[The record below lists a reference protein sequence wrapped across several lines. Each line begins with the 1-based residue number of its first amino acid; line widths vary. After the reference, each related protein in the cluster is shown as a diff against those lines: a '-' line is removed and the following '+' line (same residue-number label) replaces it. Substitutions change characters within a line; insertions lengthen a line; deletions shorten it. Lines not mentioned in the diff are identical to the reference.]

1 MRSQGVLVFALFFSL
16 SKTEYIRLESDRVSA
31 GREGCSMPQ
40 PPVGATVSHA
50 QESEWEIFRTL
61 ITHDDRNS
69 YYVVSSD
76 ASGSWE
82 DTAVKSE
89 SLSAIGFNAKS
100 AYYMTH
106 NGFTSACRKS
116 EQVRQLN
123 TLFFDLDCHDRD
135 LQETRAIVGQTLSA
149 LKTAVGDGT
158 LPQPT
163 MTIDTGRGVQLFYV
177 LTRSIP
183 YRVSANGQVNIKSV
197 KLFENVQKRMASL
210 LDSVVSSIKGMSVD
224 RATFDVSRV
233 SRIPGTFNA
242 KAGRYASL
250 CDYSF
255 DALYSLS
262 KLSELIPAR
271 TEQPSYKT
279 DLKRVFK
286 KTSSII
292 NYQPLLKSRLAK
304 IIELQKLRNFNCEGN
319 RELMSFVFYNTAV
332 QVYPHEIAQQKLG
345 SFNNNFMNPLNAS
358 ELKGIIKSVDSVT
371 NLRGEQG
378 YYLIGANRLR
388 ELLAMKLEEEVAI
401 NFFESKRSVLRK
413 EAKRITKE
421 KRDQRNARIVTL
433 YRQGSHTYASIAKQ
447 VLCSVRTVATV
458 IGSYKRNQHQRVLVN
473 LNRYNKKVLDTCNFL
488 SYEFKECLLPQSARF
503 FVTSNYCS
511 SLTETLPT
519 SVSVT
524 LAWEGFCLTIRRFIY
539 NQRLVQ

>member
-1 MRSQGVLVFALFFSL
+1 
-16 SKTEYIRLESDRVSA
+16 
-31 GREGCSMPQ
+31 MPQ
-40 PPVGATVSHA
+40 PPVGATVSHV

-89 SLSAIGFNAKS
+89 SLSAIGFNTKS

-135 LQETRAIVGQTLSA
+135 LQETRAIVGQTLDT
-149 LKTAVGDGT
+149 LKQAVGDGI

-163 MTIDTGRGVQLFYV
+163 MTIDSGRGVQLFYV

-183 YRVSANGQVNIKSV
+183 YRVSANGQVNIKST

-210 LDSVVSSIKGMSVD
+210 LDSVVSSIKGISVD

-279 DLKRVFK
+279 NLKRAFK
-286 KTSSII
+286 KTSSVI

-332 QVYPHEIAQQKLG
+332 QVYPHEIAQQKLS
-345 SFNNNFMNPLNAS
+345 SFNNNFINPLNVS
-358 ELKGIIKSVDSVT
+358 ELNGITKSVDTVT
-371 NLRGEQG
+371 NMRGEQG
-378 YYLIGANRLR
+378 YYLISANRLR
-388 ELLAMKLEEEVAI
+388 ELLAMTLKEEAAI
-401 NFFESKRSVLRK
+401 NFFESKRLVMRK

-421 KRDQRNARIVTL
+421 KREQRNARIITL

-447 VLCSVRTVATV
+447 VMCSVRTVATV
-458 IGSYKRNQHQRVLVN
+458 IGSYKRNQRQRVLVN
-473 LNRYNKKVLDTCNFL
+473 LTRYNKKVLDACNFL
-488 SYEFKECLLPQSARF
+488 SYEFKKCLLPQSPRF
-503 FVTSNYCS
+503 FVTSSYFS
-511 SLTETLPT
+511 SLTETLPA

-524 LAWEGFCLTIRRFIY
+524 LAWEGFLLAMRRFIY
-539 NQRLVQ
+539 TQRLVQ

>member
-16 SKTEYIRLESDRVSA
+16 SKTEYFRLESDRVSA

-40 PPVGATVSHA
+40 PPVGATVSHV

-76 ASGSWE
+76 ASGSWD

-89 SLSAIGFNAKS
+89 SLSAIGFNTKS

-135 LQETRAIVGQTLSA
+135 LQETRAIVSQTLDT
-149 LKTAVGDGT
+149 LKQAVGGGT

-210 LDSVVSSIKGMSVD
+210 LDSAVSSIKGISVD

-262 KLSELIPAR
+262 KLSGLIPAR

-279 DLKRVFK
+279 DLKRAFK
-286 KTSSII
+286 KTSSVI

-332 QVYPHEIAQQKLG
+332 QVYPHEIAKQKLS
-345 SFNNNFMNPLNAS
+345 SFNNNFINPLNVS
-358 ELKGIIKSVDSVT
+358 ELNGITKSVDTVT
-371 NLRGEQG
+371 NMRGEQG

-388 ELLAMKLEEEVAI
+388 ELLAMTLKEEVAI

-421 KRDQRNARIVTL
+421 KREQRNARIITL
-433 YRQGSHTYASIAKQ
+433 HRQGSHTYASIAKQ
-447 VLCSVRTVATV
+447 VMCSVRTVATV
-458 IGSYKRNQHQRVLVN
+458 IGSYKRNQRQRVLVN
-473 LNRYNKKVLDTCNFL
+473 LTRYNKKVLDACNFL
-488 SYEFKECLLPQSARF
+488 SYEFKECLLSQSPRF
-503 FVTSNYCS
+503 FVTSSCCS
-511 SLTETLPT
+511 SLTKTLPA
-519 SVSVT
+519 SVFVT
-524 LAWEGFCLTIRRFIY
+524 LAWEGFLLAMRRFIY
-539 NQRLVQ
+539 TQRLVQ

>member
-1 MRSQGVLVFALFFSL
+1 
-16 SKTEYIRLESDRVSA
+16 
-31 GREGCSMPQ
+31 MPQ
-40 PPVGATVSHA
+40 PPVGAAVSHV
-50 QESEWEIFRTL
+50 QGGEWEIFRTL

-89 SLSAIGFNAKS
+89 SLPAMGFNAKS

-123 TLFFDLDCHDRD
+123 ALFFDLDCHDQS
-135 LQETRAIVGQTLSA
+135 LQETRAIVNQTLST
-149 LKTAVGDGT
+149 LEQAVGEGD

-163 MTIDTGRGVQLFYV
+163 MTIDSGRGVQLFYV
-177 LTRSIP
+177 LARSIP
-183 YRVSANGQVNIKSV
+183 YRVSSNGLVNTKSV
-197 KLFENVQKRMASL
+197 KLFESVQKRMASL
-210 LDSVVSSIKGMSVD
+210 LDSVISPIKGISVD

-233 SRIPGTFNA
+233 SRIPGTYNA
-242 KAGRYASL
+242 KARRFAKL

-262 KLSELIPAR
+262 KLSDFAPAR
-271 TEQPSYKT
+271 TEQSDRKT
-279 DLKRVFK
+279 NLKRAFK
-286 KTSSII
+286 KTASII

-304 IIELQKLRNFNCEGN
+304 IIELQKFRNFNCEGN

-332 QVYPHEIAQQKLG
+332 QVYPHDIARQKLSRFNS
-345 SFNNNFMNPLNAS
+345 SFLNPLNNS
-358 ELKGIIKSVDSVT
+358 ELNGIIRSVDSVT
-371 NLRGEQG
+371 NLRGEHG

-388 ELLAMKLEEEVAI
+388 DLLGMTLEEEIAI
-401 NFFESKRSVLRK
+401 NFFESKRSILRK

-421 KRDQRNARIVTL
+421 KREQRNARIIAL
-433 YRQGSHTYASIAKQ
+433 FRQGSHTYTSIAKQ
-447 VLCSVRTVATV
+447 VKCSVRTVATV
-458 IGSYKRNQHQRVLVN
+458 IGSYKENQRQRVLVN
-473 LNRYNKKVLDTCNFL
+473 VSRYNKKVLDACNFL
-488 SYEFKECLLPQSARF
+488 SYEFKQCLLHQSSKF
-503 FVTSNYCS
+503 FVTSECCS
-511 SLTETLPT
+511 RVTETLPS

-524 LAWEGFCLTIRRFIY
+524 LAWEGFLIAIRRFIY
-539 NQRLVQ
+539 TKRLVQ

>member
-1 MRSQGVLVFALFFSL
+1 
-16 SKTEYIRLESDRVSA
+16 
-31 GREGCSMPQ
+31 MPQ
-40 PPVGATVSHA
+40 PPVGATVSNV

-135 LQETRAIVGQTLSA
+135 LQETRAIVRQTLDT
-149 LKTAVGDGT
+149 LKQAVGDET

-197 KLFENVQKRMASL
+197 KFFENVQKRMASL
-210 LDSVVSSIKGMSVD
+210 LDSVVSSIRGISVD

-262 KLSELIPAR
+262 KLSKLIPAR

-332 QVYPHEIAQQKLG
+332 QVYPHEIAQQKLS
-345 SFNNNFMNPLNAS
+345 SFNNNFINPLNVS
-358 ELKGIIKSVDSVT
+358 ELNGITKSVDSVI
-371 NLRGEQG
+371 NIRGEQG

-388 ELLAMKLEEEVAI
+388 ELLAMTLKEEVAI

-473 LNRYNKKVLDTCNFL
+473 LNRYNKKVLDTCKFL
-488 SYEFKECLLPQSARF
+488 SYEFKECLLPQSPRF

-511 SLTETLPT
+511 SLTETLPA

>member
-1 MRSQGVLVFALFFSL
+1 
-16 SKTEYIRLESDRVSA
+16 
-31 GREGCSMPQ
+31 MPQ
-40 PPVGATVSHA
+40 PPVGATVSRV

-89 SLSAIGFNAKS
+89 SLSAIGFNTKS

-135 LQETRAIVGQTLSA
+135 LQETRAIVIQTLDT
-149 LKTAVGDGT
+149 LKQAVGDGI

-183 YRVSANGQVNIKSV
+183 YRTSANGQVNIKSV

-210 LDSVVSSIKGMSVD
+210 LDSVVSSIKGISVD

-242 KAGRYASL
+242 KARRYASL

-262 KLSELIPAR
+262 KLSGLIPACA
-271 TEQPSYKT
+271 EQPSCKT
-279 DLKRVFK
+279 DLKRAFK

-304 IIELQKLRNFNCEGN
+304 IIELQKLRNFNCKGN

-332 QVYPHEIAQQKLG
+332 QVYPHEIAQQKLS
-345 SFNNNFMNPLNAS
+345 SFNNNFINPLNVS
-358 ELKGIIKSVDSVT
+358 ELNGIIKSVDSVT
-371 NLRGEQG
+371 NMRGEQG

-388 ELLAMKLEEEVAI
+388 ELLAMTLEEEVAI

-433 YRQGSHTYASIAKQ
+433 FRQGSHTYASIAKQ
-447 VLCSVRTVATV
+447 VMCSVRTVATV
-458 IGSYKRNQHQRVLVN
+458 ISSYKQNQHQRVLVN
-473 LNRYNKKVLDTCNFL
+473 VSRYNKKVLDTCNFL
-488 SYEFKECLLPQSARF
+488 SYEFKKCLLFQSPRF
-503 FVTSNYCS
+503 FITPGYPF
-511 SLTETLPT
+511 LTETLPA

-524 LAWEGFCLTIRRFIY
+524 LAREGFFFAIRRFIY

>member
-16 SKTEYIRLESDRVSA
+16 SKTEYIRLESDRISA

-40 PPVGATVSHA
+40 PPVGAAVSRV

-89 SLSAIGFNAKS
+89 SLSAIGFNTKS

-149 LKTAVGDGT
+149 LKTAVGNGT

-262 KLSELIPAR
+262 KLSGLIPAR

-332 QVYPHEIAQQKLG
+332 QVYPHEVAQQKLS
-345 SFNNNFMNPLNAS
+345 SFNNNFINPLNVS
-358 ELKGIIKSVDSVT
+358 ELNGITKSVDSVI
-371 NLRGEQG
+371 NMRGEQG

-388 ELLAMKLEEEVAI
+388 ELLAMTLEEEVAI

-488 SYEFKECLLPQSARF
+488 SYEFKEYLLPQSPRF

>member
-1 MRSQGVLVFALFFSL
+1 
-16 SKTEYIRLESDRVSA
+16 
-31 GREGCSMPQ
+31 MPQ
-40 PPVGATVSHA
+40 PPVGAAVSRV

-89 SLSAIGFNAKS
+89 SLSAIGFNTKS

-233 SRIPGTFNA
+233 SRIPGTYNA
-242 KAGRYASL
+242 KARRFAKL

-255 DALYSLS
+255 DALYNLS
-262 KLSELIPAR
+262 KLFELAPAHA
-271 TEQPSYKT
+271 EQPNCKPN
-279 DLKRVFK
+279 LKRAFK
-286 KTSSII
+286 KTSSVI

-304 IIELQKLRNFNCEGN
+304 IIELQKLRNFDCEGN

-332 QVYPHEIAQQKLG
+332 QVYPHEIAKQKLS
-345 SFNNNFMNPLNAS
+345 SFNSNFMNPLNAS
-358 ELKGIIKSVDSVT
+358 ELNGIIKSVDSVT
-371 NLRGEQG
+371 NMRGEQG

-388 ELLAMKLEEEVAI
+388 ELLAMTLEEEVAI

-421 KRDQRNARIVTL
+421 KRNQRNARIIAL
-433 YRQGSHTYASIAKQ
+433 FRQGSHTYASIAKQ
-447 VLCSVRTVATV
+447 VMCSVRTVATV
-458 IGSYKRNQHQRVLVN
+458 ISSYKQNQRQHTVVSIS
-473 LNRYNKKVLDTCNFL
+473 RYNKKVLDACNFL
-488 SYEFKECLLPQSARF
+488 SHEFKKCLLSQSPKF
-503 FVTSNYCS
+503 FVTPSYS
-511 SLTETLPT
+511 FLTETLPA
-519 SVSVT
+519 SVFVT
-524 LAWEGFCLTIRRFIY
+524 LAWEGFFFAIQRFIY

>member
-16 SKTEYIRLESDRVSA
+16 SKTEYIRLESDRISA

-40 PPVGATVSHA
+40 PPVGAAVSRV

-89 SLSAIGFNAKS
+89 SLSAIGFNTKS

-149 LKTAVGDGT
+149 LKTAVGNGT

-262 KLSELIPAR
+262 KLSGLIPAR

-332 QVYPHEIAQQKLG
+332 QVYPHEVAQQKLS
-345 SFNNNFMNPLNAS
+345 SFNNNFINPLNVS
-358 ELKGIIKSVDSVT
+358 ELNGITKSVDSVI
-371 NLRGEQG
+371 NMRGEQG

-388 ELLAMKLEEEVAI
+388 ELLAMTLEEEVAI

-473 LNRYNKKVLDTCNFL
+473 LNRYNKKVLDTCSFL
-488 SYEFKECLLPQSARF
+488 SYEFKECLLPQSPRF

>member
-16 SKTEYIRLESDRVSA
+16 SKTEYIRLESDRISA

-40 PPVGATVSHA
+40 PPVGAAVSRV

-89 SLSAIGFNAKS
+89 SLSAIGFNTKS

-149 LKTAVGDGT
+149 LKTAVGNGT

-262 KLSELIPAR
+262 KLSGLIPAR

-332 QVYPHEIAQQKLG
+332 QVYPHEVAQQKLS
-345 SFNNNFMNPLNAS
+345 SFNNNFINPLNVS
-358 ELKGIIKSVDSVT
+358 ELNGITKSVDSVI
-371 NLRGEQG
+371 NMRGEQG

-388 ELLAMKLEEEVAI
+388 ELLAMTLEEEVAI

-488 SYEFKECLLPQSARF
+488 SYEFKECLLPQSPRF

>member
-1 MRSQGVLVFALFFSL
+1 
-16 SKTEYIRLESDRVSA
+16 
-31 GREGCSMPQ
+31 MPQ
-40 PPVGATVSHA
+40 PPVGATVSHV
-50 QESEWEIFRTL
+50 QESEWGIFRTL

-89 SLSAIGFNAKS
+89 SLSAIGFNTKS

-135 LQETRAIVGQTLSA
+135 LQETRAIVCQTLDT
-149 LKTAVGDGT
+149 LKQAVGDET

-197 KLFENVQKRMASL
+197 KFFENVQKRMASL
-210 LDSVVSSIKGMSVD
+210 LDSVVSSIRGISVD

-332 QVYPHEIAQQKLG
+332 QVYPHEVAQQKLS
-345 SFNNNFMNPLNAS
+345 SFNNNFINPLNVS
-358 ELKGIIKSVDSVT
+358 ELNGITKSVDSVI
-371 NLRGEQG
+371 NMRGEQG

-388 ELLAMKLEEEVAI
+388 ELLAMTLEEEVAI

-447 VLCSVRTVATV
+447 VMCSVRTVATV
-458 IGSYKRNQHQRVLVN
+458 ISAYKQKQRQHVLVN
-473 LNRYNKKVLDTCNFL
+473 VSRYNKKVLNACNFL
-488 SYEFKECLLPQSARF
+488 SYEFKECSLPQSPRF

>member
-16 SKTEYIRLESDRVSA
+16 SKTEYIRLESDRIFA

-40 PPVGATVSHA
+40 PPVGAAVPHV
-50 QESEWEIFRTL
+50 QGSEWEIFRTL

-89 SLSAIGFNAKS
+89 SLPVIGFDTKS

-106 NGFTSACRKS
+106 NGFTSTCRKS

-135 LQETRAIVGQTLSA
+135 LQETRAIVIQTLDT
-149 LKTAVGDGT
+149 LKQAVGDGT

-183 YRVSANGQVNIKSV
+183 YRTSANGQVNIKSV

-210 LDSVVSSIKGMSVD
+210 LDSVISPIEGMSVD

-242 KAGRYASL
+242 KARRYASL

-262 KLSELIPAR
+262 KLSGLIPAR
-271 TEQPSYKT
+271 TKQPSCKT
-279 DLKRVFK
+279 DLKRAFK

-332 QVYPHEIAQQKLG
+332 QVYPHEIAQQKLS
-345 SFNNNFMNPLNAS
+345 SFNNNFINPLNVS
-358 ELKGIIKSVDSVT
+358 ELNGIIKSVDSVT
-371 NLRGEQG
+371 NMRGEQG

-388 ELLAMKLEEEVAI
+388 ELLAMTLEEEVAI

-433 YRQGSHTYASIAKQ
+433 FRQGSHTYASIAKQ
-447 VLCSVRTVATV
+447 VMCSVRTVATV
-458 IGSYKRNQHQRVLVN
+458 ISSYKQNQHQRVLVN
-473 LNRYNKKVLDTCNFL
+473 VSRYNKKVLDTCNFL
-488 SYEFKECLLPQSARF
+488 SYEFQECLLFQSPRF
-503 FVTSNYCS
+503 FVTPGYSF
-511 SLTETLPT
+511 LTETLPA

-524 LAWEGFCLTIRRFIY
+524 LAREGFFFAIRRFIY

>member
-1 MRSQGVLVFALFFSL
+1 MQG
-16 SKTEYIRLESDRVSA
+16 
-31 GREGCSMPQ
+31 
-40 PPVGATVSHA
+40 
-50 QESEWEIFRTL
+50 SEWEVFRTL

-89 SLSAIGFNAKS
+89 SLPAMGFNTKS

-123 TLFFDLDCHDRD
+123 ALFFDLDCHDQD
-135 LQETRAIVGQTLSA
+135 LQQTRAIVSQTLST
-149 LKTAVGDGT
+149 LQQAVGEGI

-163 MTIDTGRGVQLFYV
+163 MTIDSGRGVQLFYV

-183 YRVSANGQVNIKSV
+183 YRVNANGQVNIKSV
-197 KLFENVQKRMASL
+197 KLFESVQKRMASL
-210 LDSVVSSIKGMSVD
+210 LDSVISPIKDISVD

-233 SRIPGTFNA
+233 SRIPGTYNA
-242 KAGRYASL
+242 KAGCFASL
-250 CDYSF
+250 VNYSF
-255 DALYSLS
+255 DALYSLTE
-262 KLSELIPAR
+262 LSGFAGTHM
-271 TEQPSYKT
+271 TET
-279 DLKRVFK
+279 DRKHNLRRAFK
-286 KTSSII
+286 KTSSVL
-292 NYQPLLKSRLAK
+292 NYQPMLNSRLAK

-332 QVYPHEIAQQKLG
+332 QVYPHEVAQQKLS
-345 SFNNNFMNPLNAS
+345 SFNNNFINPLNVS
-358 ELKGIIKSVDSVT
+358 ELNGITKSVDSVI
-371 NLRGEQG
+371 NMRGEQG

-401 NFFESKRSVLRK
+401 DFFESKRSVLRK
-413 EAKRITKE
+413 EAKRVTKE
-421 KRDQRNARIVTL
+421 KRDQRNTRIVTL

-447 VLCSVRTVATV
+447 VMCSVRTVATV
-458 IGSYKRNQHQRVLVN
+458 ISAYKQKQRQHVLVN
-473 LNRYNKKVLDTCNFL
+473 VSRYNKKVLDTCNFL
-488 SYEFKECLLPQSARF
+488 SYEFKECLLPQSLRF

-524 LAWEGFCLTIRRFIY
+524 LAWEGFCLTTRRFIY

>member
-1 MRSQGVLVFALFFSL
+1 
-16 SKTEYIRLESDRVSA
+16 
-31 GREGCSMPQ
+31 MPQ
-40 PPVGATVSHA
+40 PPVGATVSRV

-89 SLSAIGFNAKS
+89 SLSAIGFNTKS

-135 LQETRAIVGQTLSA
+135 LQETRAIVIQTLDT
-149 LKTAVGDGT
+149 LKQAVGDGT

-183 YRVSANGQVNIKSV
+183 YRTSANGQVNIKSV

-210 LDSVVSSIKGMSVD
+210 LDSVISPIEGMSVD

-242 KAGRYASL
+242 KARRYASL

-262 KLSELIPAR
+262 KLSGLIPAR
-271 TEQPSYKT
+271 TKQPSCKT
-279 DLKRVFK
+279 DLKRAFK

-332 QVYPHEIAQQKLG
+332 QVYPHEIAQQKLS
-345 SFNNNFMNPLNAS
+345 SFNNNFINPLNVS
-358 ELKGIIKSVDSVT
+358 ELNGIIKSVDSVT
-371 NLRGEQG
+371 NMRGEQG

-388 ELLAMKLEEEVAI
+388 ELLAMTLEEEVAI

-433 YRQGSHTYASIAKQ
+433 FRQGSHTYASIAKQ
-447 VLCSVRTVATV
+447 VMCSVRTVATV
-458 IGSYKRNQHQRVLVN
+458 ISSYKQNQHQRVLVN
-473 LNRYNKKVLDTCNFL
+473 VSRYNKKVLDTCNFL
-488 SYEFKECLLPQSARF
+488 SYEFKECLLFQSPRF
-503 FVTSNYCS
+503 FVTPRYSF
-511 SLTETLPT
+511 LTETLPA

-524 LAWEGFCLTIRRFIY
+524 LAREGFFFAIRRFIY

>member
-1 MRSQGVLVFALFFSL
+1 M
-16 SKTEYIRLESDRVSA
+16 
-31 GREGCSMPQ
+31 
-40 PPVGATVSHA
+40 

-89 SLSAIGFNAKS
+89 SLPAIGFNTKS

-135 LQETRAIVGQTLSA
+135 LKETRAIVSKTLSA
-149 LKTAVGDGT
+149 LKTAVGEGI

-163 MTIDTGRGVQLFYV
+163 MTIDSGRGVQLFYV

-197 KLFENVQKRMASL
+197 KLFENVQKRMALL
-210 LDSVVSSIKGMSVD
+210 LDSVISPIKGMSVD

-233 SRIPGTFNA
+233 SRIPGTYNA
-242 KAGRYASL
+242 KAGRFAKLYE
-250 CDYSF
+250 YSF

-262 KLSELIPAR
+262 KLSEFAPSRA
-271 TEQPSYKT
+271 EQPNCKT
-279 DLKRVFK
+279 NLKRAFK

-292 NYQPLLKSRLAK
+292 DYQPLLNSRLTK
-304 IIELQKLRNFNCEGN
+304 IIELQKLRDFNCEGN

-332 QVYPHEIAQQKLG
+332 QVYPHQVAQQKLS
-345 SFNNNFMNPLNAS
+345 SFNSNFMNPLNAS

-388 ELLAMKLEEEVAI
+388 ELLAMTLEEEVAI

-421 KRDQRNARIVTL
+421 KRERRNARIVTL
-433 YRQGSHTYASIAKQ
+433 YRQGSHTYASIARQ
-447 VLCSVRTVATV
+447 VSCSVRTVATV
-458 IGSYKRNQHQRVLVN
+458 ISSHKQNERKRVLVN
-473 LNRYNKKVLDTCNFL
+473 VSRYNKKVFDTCNFL
-488 SYEFKECLLPQSARF
+488 SYEFKKCLLSLSPKLL
-503 FVTSNYCS
+503 VTPDCYT

-524 LAWEGFCLTIRRFIY
+524 LTWEGFFFVIRRFIY
-539 NQRLVQ
+539 TQRLVQ

>member
-1 MRSQGVLVFALFFSL
+1 MRSQGALVFALFFSL
-16 SKTEYIRLESDRVSA
+16 SKTEYVRLESDRVSA

-40 PPVGATVSHA
+40 PPVGATVSHV

-135 LQETRAIVGQTLSA
+135 LQETRAIVSQTLDT
-149 LKTAVGDGT
+149 LKQAVGGGT

-163 MTIDTGRGVQLFYV
+163 MTIDTGRGVQLFYI

-210 LDSVVSSIKGMSVD
+210 LDSVVSSIRGISVD

-262 KLSELIPAR
+262 KLSGLIPAR
-271 TEQPSYKT
+271 AEQPNCKT
-279 DLKRVFK
+279 NLKRAFQ

-292 NYQPLLKSRLAK
+292 NYQPLLESRLAK

-332 QVYPHEIAQQKLG
+332 QVYPHEIAQQKLS
-345 SFNNNFMNPLNAS
+345 SFNNNFINPLNVS
-358 ELKGIIKSVDSVT
+358 ELNGITKSVDSVT
-371 NLRGEQG
+371 NMRGEQG

-388 ELLAMKLEEEVAI
+388 ELLAMTLEEEVAI

-447 VLCSVRTVATV
+447 VMCSVRTVATV
-458 IGSYKRNQHQRVLVN
+458 ISSYKQNQHQRVLVN
-473 LNRYNKKVLDTCNFL
+473 LTRYNKNILDACNFL
-488 SYEFKECLLPQSARF
+488 SYEFKECLLSQSPRF
-503 FVTSNYCS
+503 LVASSYCS

-524 LAWEGFCLTIRRFIY
+524 LAWEGFLLTIRRFIY

>member
-1 MRSQGVLVFALFFSL
+1 
-16 SKTEYIRLESDRVSA
+16 
-31 GREGCSMPQ
+31 MPQ
-40 PPVGATVSHA
+40 PPVGATVSHV

-89 SLSAIGFNAKS
+89 SLSAIGFNTKS

-123 TLFFDLDCHDRD
+123 TLFFDLDCHDRG
-135 LQETRAIVGQTLSA
+135 LQETRAIVGRTLDT
-149 LKTAVGDGT
+149 LKQGVGDGI

-183 YRVSANGQVNIKSV
+183 YRASANGQVNIKSV

-210 LDSVVSSIKGMSVD
+210 LDSVVSSIRGISVD

-279 DLKRVFK
+279 DLKRAFK

-332 QVYPHEIAQQKLG
+332 QVYPHEIAQQKLS
-345 SFNNNFMNPLNAS
+345 SFNNNFINPLNVS
-358 ELKGIIKSVDSVT
+358 ELNGITKSVDTVT
-371 NLRGEQG
+371 NMRGEQG

-388 ELLAMKLEEEVAI
+388 ELLAMTLKEEVAI

-421 KRDQRNARIVTL
+421 KREQRNARIITL
-433 YRQGSHTYASIAKQ
+433 HRQGSYTYASIAKQ
-447 VLCSVRTVATV
+447 VMCSVRTVATV
-458 IGSYKRNQHQRVLVN
+458 ISSYKQNQRQRVLVN
-473 LNRYNKKVLDTCNFL
+473 LTHYNKKVLDACNFL
-488 SYEFKECLLPQSARF
+488 SYEFKECLLSQSPRF
-503 FVTSNYCS
+503 FVTSSCCS
-511 SLTETLPT
+511 SLTKTLPA
-519 SVSVT
+519 SVFVT
-524 LAWEGFCLTIRRFIY
+524 LAWEGFLLVMRRFIY
-539 NQRLVQ
+539 TQRLVQ

>member
-31 GREGCSMPQ
+31 GCEGCSMPQ
-40 PPVGATVSHA
+40 PPVGAKVSHV

-89 SLSAIGFNAKS
+89 SLSAIGFNTKS

-123 TLFFDLDCHDRD
+123 TLFFDLDCHDRG
-135 LQETRAIVGQTLSA
+135 LQETRAIVSQTLDT
-149 LKTAVGDGT
+149 LKQAVGGGT

-210 LDSVVSSIKGMSVD
+210 LDSVVSSIKGISVD

-250 CDYSF
+250 CNYSF

-262 KLSELIPAR
+262 KLSGLIPAR
-271 TEQPSYKT
+271 AEQPNCKT
-279 DLKRVFK
+279 NLKRAFK
-286 KTSSII
+286 KTPSII
-292 NYQPLLKSRLAK
+292 NYQPLLKSRLTK
-304 IIELQKLRNFNCEGN
+304 IIELQKLRNYNCEGN

-332 QVYPHEIAQQKLG
+332 QVYPHEIAQQKLS
-345 SFNNNFMNPLNAS
+345 SFNNNFINPLNIS
-358 ELKGIIKSVDSVT
+358 ELNGITKSVDSVT
-371 NLRGEQG
+371 NMRGEQG

-388 ELLAMKLEEEVAI
+388 ELLAMTLKEEVAI

-447 VLCSVRTVATV
+447 VMCSVRTVATV
-458 IGSYKRNQHQRVLVN
+458 ISSYKQNQHQRVLVN
-473 LNRYNKKVLDTCNFL
+473 LTRYNKIVLDACNFL
-488 SYEFKECLLPQSARF
+488 SYEFKECLLSQSPRF
-503 FVTSNYCS
+503 LVTSSYCS
-511 SLTETLPT
+511 SLTETLPA

-524 LAWEGFCLTIRRFIY
+524 LAWEGFCLAIRRFIY

>member
-1 MRSQGVLVFALFFSL
+1 M
-16 SKTEYIRLESDRVSA
+16 
-31 GREGCSMPQ
+31 
-40 PPVGATVSHA
+40 
-50 QESEWEIFRTL
+50 
-61 ITHDDRNS
+61 
-69 YYVVSSD
+69 
-76 ASGSWE
+76 
-82 DTAVKSE
+82 
-89 SLSAIGFNAKS
+89 
-100 AYYMTH
+100 
-106 NGFTSACRKS
+106 
-116 EQVRQLN
+116 
-123 TLFFDLDCHDRD
+123 
-135 LQETRAIVGQTLSA
+135 
-149 LKTAVGDGT
+149 
-158 LPQPT
+158 
-163 MTIDTGRGVQLFYV
+163 
-177 LTRSIP
+177 
-183 YRVSANGQVNIKSV
+183 

-210 LDSVVSSIKGMSVD
+210 LDSVVSSIRGISVD

-242 KAGRYASL
+242 KARRYASL

-262 KLSELIPAR
+262 KLSGLIPAR
-271 TEQPSYKT
+271 AEQPNCKT
-279 DLKRVFK
+279 NLKRAFQ

-292 NYQPLLKSRLAK
+292 NYQPLLESRLTK

-332 QVYPHEIAQQKLG
+332 QVYPHEIAQQKLS
-345 SFNNNFMNPLNAS
+345 SFNNNFINPLNVS
-358 ELKGIIKSVDSVT
+358 ELNGITKSVDSVT
-371 NLRGEQG
+371 NMRGEQG

-388 ELLAMKLEEEVAI
+388 ELLAMTLEEEVAI

-447 VLCSVRTVATV
+447 VMCSVRTVATV
-458 IGSYKRNQHQRVLVN
+458 ISSYKQNQHQRVLVN
-473 LNRYNKKVLDTCNFL
+473 LTRYNKNILDACNFL
-488 SYEFKECLLPQSARF
+488 SYEFKECLLSQSPRF
-503 FVTSNYCS
+503 LVASSYCS

-524 LAWEGFCLTIRRFIY
+524 LAWEGFLLTIRRFIY

>member
-1 MRSQGVLVFALFFSL
+1 
-16 SKTEYIRLESDRVSA
+16 
-31 GREGCSMPQ
+31 MPQ
-40 PPVGATVSHA
+40 PPVGTTVSHV

-89 SLSAIGFNAKS
+89 SLSAIGFNTKS

-135 LQETRAIVGQTLSA
+135 LQETRAIVCQTLDT
-149 LKTAVGDGT
+149 LKQAVGDET

-210 LDSVVSSIKGMSVD
+210 LDSVVSSVKGISVD

-250 CDYSF
+250 CNYSF

-262 KLSELIPAR
+262 KLSGLIPAR
-271 TEQPSYKT
+271 AEQPNCKT
-279 DLKRVFK
+279 NLKRAFK

-292 NYQPLLKSRLAK
+292 NYQPLLKSRLTK
-304 IIELQKLRNFNCEGN
+304 IIELQKLRNYNCEGN

-332 QVYPHEIAQQKLG
+332 QVYPHEIAQQKLS
-345 SFNNNFMNPLNAS
+345 SFNNNFINPLNIS
-358 ELKGIIKSVDSVT
+358 ELNGITKSVDSVT
-371 NLRGEQG
+371 NMRGEQG

-388 ELLAMKLEEEVAI
+388 ELLAMTLKEEVAI

-447 VLCSVRTVATV
+447 VMCSVRTVATV
-458 IGSYKRNQHQRVLVN
+458 ISSYKQNQHQRVLVN
-473 LNRYNKKVLDTCNFL
+473 LTRYNKKVLDACNFL
-488 SYEFKECLLPQSARF
+488 SYEFKECLLSQSPRF
-503 FVTSNYCS
+503 LFNSSYCS
-511 SLTETLPT
+511 SLTETLPA

-524 LAWEGFCLTIRRFIY
+524 LAWEGFCLAIRLFIY

>member
-16 SKTEYIRLESDRVSA
+16 SKTEYIRLESDRISA

-40 PPVGATVSHA
+40 PPVGAAVSRV

-89 SLSAIGFNAKS
+89 SLSAIGFNTKS

-149 LKTAVGDGT
+149 LKTAVGDGA

-197 KLFENVQKRMASL
+197 KFFENVQKRMASL
-210 LDSVVSSIKGMSVD
+210 LDSVVSSIRGISVD

-332 QVYPHEIAQQKLG
+332 QVYPHEVAQQKLS
-345 SFNNNFMNPLNAS
+345 SFNNNFINPLNVS
-358 ELKGIIKSVDSVT
+358 ELNGITKSVDSVI
-371 NLRGEQG
+371 NMRGEQG

-388 ELLAMKLEEEVAI
+388 ELLAMTLEEEVAI

-488 SYEFKECLLPQSARF
+488 SYEFKECLLPQSPRF

>member
-40 PPVGATVSHA
+40 PPVGVAVSHV

-123 TLFFDLDCHDRD
+123 TLFFDLDCHDWD
-135 LQETRAIVGQTLSA
+135 LQETRAIVSQTLDT
-149 LKTAVGDGT
+149 LKQAVGGRT

-210 LDSVVSSIKGMSVD
+210 LDSVVSSIKGISVD

-279 DLKRVFK
+279 NLKRAFK
-286 KTSSII
+286 KTSSVI

-332 QVYPHEIAQQKLG
+332 QVYPHEIAQQKLS
-345 SFNNNFMNPLNAS
+345 SFNNNFINPLNVS
-358 ELKGIIKSVDSVT
+358 ELNGITKSVDTVT
-371 NLRGEQG
+371 NMRGEQG

-388 ELLAMKLEEEVAI
+388 ELLAMTLKEEVAI

-421 KRDQRNARIVTL
+421 KREQRNARIITL
-433 YRQGSHTYASIAKQ
+433 HRQGSHTYASIAKQ
-447 VLCSVRTVATV
+447 VMCSVRTVATV
-458 IGSYKRNQHQRVLVN
+458 IGSYKRNQRQRVLVN
-473 LNRYNKKVLDTCNFL
+473 LTRYNKKVLDTCNFL
-488 SYEFKECLLPQSARF
+488 SYEFKECLLSQSPRF
-503 FVTSNYCS
+503 FVTSSCCS
-511 SLTETLPT
+511 SLTKTLPA
-519 SVSVT
+519 SVFVT
-524 LAWEGFCLTIRRFIY
+524 LAWEGFCLAMRRFIY
-539 NQRLVQ
+539 TQRLVQ

>member
-16 SKTEYIRLESDRVSA
+16 SKTEYIRLESDRISA

-40 PPVGATVSHA
+40 PPVGAAVSRV

-89 SLSAIGFNAKS
+89 SLSAIGFNTKS

-262 KLSELIPAR
+262 KLSGLIPAR

-332 QVYPHEIAQQKLG
+332 QVYPHEVAQQKLS
-345 SFNNNFMNPLNAS
+345 SFNNNFINPLNVS
-358 ELKGIIKSVDSVT
+358 ELNGITKSVDSVI
-371 NLRGEQG
+371 NMRGEQG

-388 ELLAMKLEEEVAI
+388 ELLAMTLEEEVAI

-488 SYEFKECLLPQSARF
+488 SYEFKKCLLPQSLRF

-524 LAWEGFCLTIRRFIY
+524 LAWEGFCLTTRRFIY

>member
-1 MRSQGVLVFALFFSL
+1 
-16 SKTEYIRLESDRVSA
+16 
-31 GREGCSMPQ
+31 MPQ
-40 PPVGATVSHA
+40 PPVGAAVSRV

-89 SLSAIGFNAKS
+89 SLSAIGFNTKS

-242 KAGRYASL
+242 KARRYAFAIIPL
-250 CDYSF
+250 MRCIACRSF
-255 DALYSLS
+255 PGSSRHAPNN
-262 KLSELIPAR
+262 PA
-271 TEQPSYKT
+271 
-279 DLKRVFK
+279 
-286 KTSSII
+286 
-292 NYQPLLKSRLAK
+292 AK
-304 IIELQKLRNFNCEGN
+304 PI
-319 RELMSFVFYNTAV
+319 
-332 QVYPHEIAQQKLG
+332 
-345 SFNNNFMNPLNAS
+345 
-358 ELKGIIKSVDSVT
+358 
-371 NLRGEQG
+371 
-378 YYLIGANRLR
+378 
-388 ELLAMKLEEEVAI
+388 
-401 NFFESKRSVLRK
+401 
-413 EAKRITKE
+413 
-421 KRDQRNARIVTL
+421 
-433 YRQGSHTYASIAKQ
+433 
-447 VLCSVRTVATV
+447 
-458 IGSYKRNQHQRVLVN
+458 
-473 LNRYNKKVLDTCNFL
+473 
-488 SYEFKECLLPQSARF
+488 
-503 FVTSNYCS
+503 
-511 SLTETLPT
+511 
-519 SVSVT
+519 
-524 LAWEGFCLTIRRFIY
+524 
-539 NQRLVQ
+539 

>member
-16 SKTEYIRLESDRVSA
+16 SKTEYIRLESDRVFA

-40 PPVGATVSHA
+40 PPVGAAVPHV
-50 QESEWEIFRTL
+50 QGSEWEIFRTL

-89 SLSAIGFNAKS
+89 SLPVIGFDTKS

-106 NGFTSACRKS
+106 NGFTSTCRKS

-135 LQETRAIVGQTLSA
+135 LQETRAIVIQTLDT
-149 LKTAVGDGT
+149 LKQAVGDGT

-183 YRVSANGQVNIKSV
+183 YRTSANGQVNIKSV

-210 LDSVVSSIKGMSVD
+210 LDSVVSSIKGISVD

-262 KLSELIPAR
+262 KLSGLIPAR
-271 TEQPSYKT
+271 TKQPSCKT
-279 DLKRVFK
+279 DLKRAFK

-332 QVYPHEIAQQKLG
+332 QVYPHEIAQQKLS
-345 SFNNNFMNPLNAS
+345 SFNNNFINPLNVS
-358 ELKGIIKSVDSVT
+358 ELNGIIKSVDSVT
-371 NLRGEQG
+371 NMRGEQG

-388 ELLAMKLEEEVAI
+388 ELLAMTLEEEVAI

-421 KRDQRNARIVTL
+421 KRDQRNDRIVTL
-433 YRQGSHTYASIAKQ
+433 FRQGSHTYASIAKQ
-447 VLCSVRTVATV
+447 VMCSVRTVATV
-458 IGSYKRNQHQRVLVN
+458 ISSYKQNQHQRVLVN
-473 LNRYNKKVLDTCNFL
+473 VSRYNKKVLDTCNFL
-488 SYEFKECLLPQSARF
+488 SYEFKECLLFQSPRF
-503 FVTSNYCS
+503 FVTPGYSF
-511 SLTETLPT
+511 LTETLPA

-524 LAWEGFCLTIRRFIY
+524 LAREGFFFAIRRFIY

>member
-1 MRSQGVLVFALFFSL
+1 
-16 SKTEYIRLESDRVSA
+16 
-31 GREGCSMPQ
+31 MPQ
-40 PPVGATVSHA
+40 PPVGATVSHV

-135 LQETRAIVGQTLSA
+135 LQETRAIVCQTLDT
-149 LKTAVGDGT
+149 LKQAVGDGI

-210 LDSVVSSIKGMSVD
+210 LDSVVSSIRSISLD

-279 DLKRVFK
+279 NLKCVSK

-332 QVYPHEIAQQKLG
+332 QVYPHEVAQQKLS
-345 SFNNNFMNPLNAS
+345 SFNHNFINPLNIS
-358 ELKGIIKSVDSVT
+358 ELNGITKSVDTVT
-371 NLRGEQG
+371 NMRGEQG

-388 ELLAMKLEEEVAI
+388 ELLAMTLEEEVAI

-433 YRQGSHTYASIAKQ
+433 FRQGSHTYASIAKQ
-447 VLCSVRTVATV
+447 VMCSVRTVATV
-458 IGSYKRNQHQRVLVN
+458 ISSYKQNQHQRGLVN
-473 LNRYNKKVLDTCNFL
+473 VSRYNKKVLDACNFL
-488 SYEFKECLLPQSARF
+488 SYEFKECLLSQSLRF
-503 FVTSNYCS
+503 FVTPGYSF
-511 SLTETLPT
+511 LTGTFPA

-524 LAWEGFCLTIRRFIY
+524 LAWEGSFFAIRRFIY

>member
-1 MRSQGVLVFALFFSL
+1 
-16 SKTEYIRLESDRVSA
+16 
-31 GREGCSMPQ
+31 MPQ
-40 PPVGATVSHA
+40 PPVGATVPHV

-89 SLSAIGFNAKS
+89 SLPAIGFNTKS

-116 EQVRQLN
+116 EQARQLN

-135 LQETRAIVGQTLSA
+135 LKETRAIVSKTLSA
-149 LKTAVGDGT
+149 LKTAVGEGI

-163 MTIDTGRGVQLFYV
+163 MTIDSGRGVQLFYV

-197 KLFENVQKRMASL
+197 KLFENVQKCMASL
-210 LDSVVSSIKGMSVD
+210 LDSVISPIKGMSVD

-233 SRIPGTFNA
+233 SRIPGTYNA
-242 KAGRYASL
+242 KAGRFAKLYE
-250 CDYSF
+250 YSF

-262 KLSELIPAR
+262 KLSEFAPSRA
-271 TEQPSYKT
+271 EQPNCKT
-279 DLKRVFK
+279 NLKRAFK

-292 NYQPLLKSRLAK
+292 DYQPLLNSRLTK

-332 QVYPHEIAQQKLG
+332 QVYPHQVAQQKLS

-388 ELLAMKLEEEVAI
+388 ELLAMTLEEEVAI

-421 KRDQRNARIVTL
+421 KRERRNARIVTL
-433 YRQGSHTYASIAKQ
+433 YRQGSHTYASIARR
-447 VLCSVRTVATV
+447 VSCSVRTVATV
-458 IGSYKRNQHQRVLVN
+458 ISSHKQNERKRVLVN
-473 LNRYNKKVLDTCNFL
+473 VSRYNKKVFDTCNFL
-488 SYEFKECLLPQSARF
+488 SYEFKECLLSLSPKLL
-503 FVTSNYCS
+503 VTPDCYT

-524 LAWEGFCLTIRRFIY
+524 LTWEGFFFVIRRFIY
-539 NQRLVQ
+539 TQRLVQ

>member
-40 PPVGATVSHA
+40 LPVGATVSHV

-61 ITHDDRNS
+61 ITHDNRNS

-89 SLSAIGFNAKS
+89 SLSAIGFNTKS

-149 LKTAVGDGT
+149 LKTAVGDGA

-197 KLFENVQKRMASL
+197 KFFENVQKRMASL
-210 LDSVVSSIKGMSVD
+210 LDSVVSSIRGISVD

-233 SRIPGTFNA
+233 SRIPGTFNV

-332 QVYPHEIAQQKLG
+332 QVYPHEVAQQKLS
-345 SFNNNFMNPLNAS
+345 SFNNNFINPLNVS
-358 ELKGIIKSVDSVT
+358 ELNGITKSVDSVI
-371 NLRGEQG
+371 NMRGEQG

-388 ELLAMKLEEEVAI
+388 ELLAMTLEEEVAI

-488 SYEFKECLLPQSARF
+488 SYEFKECLLPQSPRF